1 MWLCG
6 GCLYS
11 RPGFVDV
18 TDEPGHH
25 SRDQRAATR
34 PGCGPGT
41 RHGFCPVGLV
51 NTRLGTERPKNA
63 HTLTASTSDREGFVC
78 VECPGSPSSSSA
90 PAPHHHHPVS
100 PRAQMAST
108 TGMKSGCSQRLGAG
122 GFSISITFN
131 LTLEHSEALKSL

>member
-1 MWLCG
+1 M
-6 GCLYS
+6 YS

-41 RHGFCPVGLV
+41 RHGFYPVGLV
-51 NTRLGTERPKNA
+51 NTRFGTERPKNA

-90 PAPHHHHPVS
+90 PRPPPS
-100 PRAQMAST
+100 PPSVP
-108 TGMKSGCSQRLGAG
+108 TGSDGQHNRHEIWMQSAAG
-122 GFSISITFN
+122 GGWLFHLYYI
-131 LTLEHSEALKSL
+131 